1 MFQALSFLCSSVI
14 PMPRDVADFF
24 KEHEI
29 VSTTQL
35 EENEVAEN
43 TADIIPIRD
52 DIEFKRFT
60 SGESDVIEINF
71 SENSY
76 SSSIDNFVHDT
87 FSQEKIMIKK
97 DALMRKVIISA
108 TEDQSNSLYQIK
120 VNHAIF
126 DTLDKMSEVD
136 ATKFEKYAIDNG
148 YLLSDEIAYEQDIIW
163 NTI

>member
-1 MFQALSFLCSSVI
+1 MFQALSFLRASVI

-29 VSTTQL
+29 VPTTQL

-43 TADIIPIRD
+43 TADVIPIRD

-60 SGESDVIEINF
+60 SSESDVIEIKF
-71 SENSY
+71 SDSY
-76 SSSIDNFVHDT
+76 SASIDNFVHDT

-97 DALMRKVIISA
+97 DALMRKVIVSA
-108 TEDQSNSLYQIK
+108 SEDDSDFPYQIK

-126 DTLDKMSEVD
+126 DTLEKMSQID
-136 ATKFEKYAIDNG
+136 ASKFEQYAIEKG
-148 YLLSDEIAYEQDIIW
+148 YLMSDEIAYQQDTIW
-163 NTI
+163 NTM